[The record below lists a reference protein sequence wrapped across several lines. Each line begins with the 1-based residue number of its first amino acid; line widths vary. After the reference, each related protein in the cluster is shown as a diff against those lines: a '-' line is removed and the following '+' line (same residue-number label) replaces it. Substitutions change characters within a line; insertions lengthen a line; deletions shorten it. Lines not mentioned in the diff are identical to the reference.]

1 MAIVAMADAVPG
13 TIASSSEYNKIID
26 NVEDVDKRLIETWAG
41 RLVTTAGTLL
51 TTSGT
56 TEATINNLTMDTTK
70 PLTSGQYYELNL
82 AVSANPSNANEQFL
96 FRVRHT
102 TALSGTVIAEFR
114 WNTGPA
120 GFTDTVNFSLPIRI
134 SSTISNAKLY
144 VSILRNAGTGTAS
157 VFGNSVTAFSV
168 KHFGSDTSMWSL
180 T

>member
-13 TIASSSEYNKIID
+13 TIASSAEYNKVID

-41 RLVTTAGTLL
+41 RLVATSGTLL

-56 TEATINNLTMDTTK
+56 TEATITQLTMDTTK
-70 PLTSGQYYELNL
+70 PLVSGLFYEAAL
-82 AVSANPSNANEQFL
+82 ALSANPSNAGEQFL

-102 TALSGTVIAEFR
+102 TALSGTVVAEFR

-120 GFTDTVNFSLPIRI
+120 GFTDTVNFWLPFRVG
-134 SSTISNAKLY
+134 STISNAKLY
-144 VSILRNAGTGTAS
+144 VSIVRNAGTGTAS
-157 VFGNSVTAFSV
+157 VFGNSVTGFTV
-168 KHFGSDTSMWSL
+168 KQFGSDTSMWSV